1 MEKNIEIGLL
11 YEFYNKLLT
20 DKQAYIINSYY
31 NDDLSLSEIADNIE
45 ISRQGVRKQLKDAE
59 SALYN
64 YEDKINLVKNFL
76 KNKEI
81 IGENN
86 FRPYDKIM
94 IEKIND
100 YDLLIKDIKNDL
112 NKLI

>member
-20 DKQAYIINSYY
+20 QKQSYIINSYY
-31 NDDLSLSEIADNIE
+31 NDDLSLSEIADDIE

-59 SALYN
+59 NALYN
-64 YEDKINLVKNFL
+64 YEEKINLVSNFL
-76 KNKEI
+76 KNKNI
-81 IGENN
+81 IKNINN
-86 FRPYDKIM
+86 NLDKLN
-94 IEKIND
+94 EKYND
-100 YDLLIKDIKNDL
+100 ILIKNIKNDL

>member
-11 YEFYNKLLT
+11 YEFYSKLLT

-31 NDDLSLSEIADNIE
+31 NDDLSLSEIADDLE

-59 SALYN
+59 NALYN
-64 YEDKINLVKNFL
+64 YEEKINLVTNFI

-81 IGENN
+81 I
-86 FRPYDKIM
+86 
-94 IEKIND
+94 EKINNNLD
-100 YDLLIKDIKNDL
+100 KIDNNDLLVKKIKNEL

>member
-81 IGENN
+81 IE
-86 FRPYDKIM
+86 KINEKL
-94 IEKIND
+94 EKIND

>member
-81 IGENN
+81 IEKINENL
-86 FRPYDKIM
+86 
-94 IEKIND
+94 EKIND